1 MYQIQTITADPL
13 QYLNLILL
21 DGSALALTIYFIP
34 MQYGWFITS
43 LNYGSFTLQ
52 GMRIS
57 NNPNLL
63 RQFKNQLPFG
73 LGCFSQNNREPS
85 QANDFVS
92 GASSLFVLTAAE
104 VIQYEAYLA

>member
-57 NNPNLL
+57 NN
-63 RQFKNQLPFG
+63 
-73 LGCFSQNNREPS
+73 REPS